1 MINVET
7 FERPEGSE
15 AYFVLCTLK
24 GKIKR
29 VKLADFA
36 TVRSNGLIAMSLMD
50 DDILGWAKYTDGNQ
64 HIITSTENGQSIRFK
79 ESKVR
84 VMSRGAG
91 GVNAI
96 RLEGEDRVAGMDVV
110 RPEHTQVLVLTR
122 FGYGKRT
129 PLEEYR
135 TQGRYGNGIRTIARN
150 EKTGPVV
157 AVRCISEDDGIVVLT
172 KQGLVLRTSLAEI
185 REAGRNTQGVRV
197 IRIAK
202 DDEVVG
208 MALLSNDDE
217 TTSALRGETG
227 ENGTVADSTV
237 ITDTDTHEI
246 VVEIAEIDDIGDE
259 E

>member
-1 MINVET
+1 MDL
-7 FERPEGSE
+7 S
-15 AYFVLCTLK
+15 
-24 GKIKR
+24 
-29 VKLADFA
+29 DFA
-36 TVRSNGLIAMSLMD
+36 AVRSNGLIAMSLMD
-50 DDILGWAKYTDGNQ
+50 DDFLGWAKYTDGQQN
-64 HIITSTENGQSIRFK
+64 IIIATENGQSIRFP
-79 ESKVR
+79 EAKVR
-84 VMSRGAG
+84 VMGRGAG

-96 RLEGEDRVAGMDVV
+96 RLEGDDLVAGMDVV

-122 FGYGKRT
+122 SGYGKRT

-172 KQGLVLRTSLAEI
+172 KQGLVLRTSLTEI

-208 MALLSNDDE
+208 MALLSNE
-217 TTSALRGETG
+217 EELAPSIPG
-227 ENGTVADSTV
+227 ENGATAESQVL
-237 ITDTDTHEI
+237 TDTDTNEI
-246 VVEIAEIDDIGDE
+246 VAEIEIDGDE